1 MNRRAW
7 GVLVLLATAGA
18 VVVGAEQAK
27 SQVKPRLMAAMPET
41 FRGEIVA
48 VDSKDHTFT
57 VRSTESPARE
67 MKFRAEASA
76 KVTVEGQAK
85 SARDLTRG
93 EHVTV
98 TYTGSGD
105 VRTATAVTVEKPK
118 MKG

>member
-18 VVVGAEQAK
+18 VVVGAKQAK
-27 SQVKPRLMAAMPET
+27 SRVKPGAMTAMLET

-48 VDSKDHTFT
+48 VDSRDHTFT
-57 VRSTESPARE
+57 VRGTETPARE
-67 MKFRAEASA
+67 MKFRAEASLE
-76 KVTVEGQAK
+76 VTVEGQAK

-98 TYTGSGD
+98 TCTGSGD
-105 VRTATAVTVEKPK
+105 VRTATGVTVEKPK